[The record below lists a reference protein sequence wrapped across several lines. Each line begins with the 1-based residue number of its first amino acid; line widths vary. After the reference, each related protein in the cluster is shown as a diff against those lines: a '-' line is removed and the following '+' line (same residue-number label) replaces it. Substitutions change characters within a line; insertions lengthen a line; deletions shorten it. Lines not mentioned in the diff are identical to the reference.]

1 MKTARLHSLLSI
13 ALLALLILNGCSH
26 AGITTADF
34 TVTIY
39 EPQYA
44 EGFEIC
50 RTEDGEST
58 LLRIHNPWQG
68 ADKVVH
74 ELLIRRNHEPIPDGF
89 TGQVLEGSARRI
101 VCLSSSY
108 VAMLDA
114 LSEVERVVG
123 VSGIDFVT
131 NPYIQAHRKEIGDV
145 GYDGHLNYEL
155 LVALNPDLVL
165 LYGVNGA
172 SEMEAKLREL
182 KIPFVYIGEYLEQS
196 PLGKAEWMLFVGE
209 LIGCR
214 DKAATRFAPIPARYH
229 ALRRKAT
236 QATSRPR
243 VMLNTPYRDTWF
255 MPSVENYAVQLITDA
270 GGDYLFP
277 ENRSTRSVAI
287 DLEEAYLLTSQAD
300 CWINLG
306 TVQSLAELRRQF
318 PRFADV
324 GCVQRGAIWNNT
336 LRWSATGGNDF
347 WESGVV
353 HPDWVLADLI
363 RIFHPSLLPDH
374 EFVYYKPLK

>member
-1 MKTARLHSLLSI
+1 MKRLIPLFCAI
-13 ALLALLILNGCSH
+13 CFAAGCSSPTL
-26 AGITTADF
+26 TTADF
-34 TVTIY
+34 KVAVC

-44 EGFEIC
+44 EGFEI
-50 RTEDGEST
+50 RSTEQGRST
-58 LLRIHNPWQG
+58 LLRVHNPWQG
-68 ADKVVH
+68 AGEVVN
-74 ELLIRRNHEPIPDGF
+74 ELLIRRNDEPLPAGF
-89 TGQVLEGSARRI
+89 TGAVLEGDAERI
-101 VCLSSSY
+101 VCLSSTY

-114 LSEVERVVG
+114 LDEVERVVG
-123 VSGIDFVT
+123 VSGIDFIS

-155 LVALNPDLVL
+155 LVALAPDLVL

-182 KIPFVYIGEYLEQS
+182 EIPFVYIGEYLEQS
-196 PLGKAEWMLFVGE
+196 PLGKAEWMLFIGE

-214 DKAATRFAPIPARYH
+214 EEAEARFAPIPARYH
-229 ALRRKAT
+229 ALREKAA
-236 QATSRPR
+236 ATSIRPR

-270 GGDYLFP
+270 GGEYLFP

-287 DLEEAYLLTSQAD
+287 DLEHAYLLAAQAD
-300 CWINLG
+300 LWINLG
-306 TVQSLAELRRQF
+306 AVQSLAELRQQF

-324 GCVQRGAIWNNT
+324 GCVRRGAVWNNT

-353 HPDWVLADLI
+353 HPDRVLADLI
-363 RIFHPSLLPDH
+363 HIFHPTLLPDH